1 MLLSM
6 IKKLASAVVVGIA
19 LGIIA
24 ARYVFVGS
32 YLSLIP
38 WGIIG
43 LLIGLWCRSYPEALW
58 SGAVYG
64 FLLAFS
70 FMLAGYQGAAP
81 MLTRLPFFSILG
93 LVGAICGIGLAVIGS
108 FIRRKFSQAA

>member
-6 IKKLASAVVVGIA
+6 IKKLAAAAGTGIA
-19 LGIIA
+19 LGIIGS
-24 ARYVFVGS
+24 RYLFVGS

-43 LLIGLWCRSYPEALW
+43 LLIGLWCQTYPEAVW

-70 FMLAGYQGAAP
+70 FMLAGYQGSAAI
-81 MLTRLPFFSILG
+81 LTRLPFFAILG
-93 LVGAICGIGLAVIGS
+93 LVGAACGIGLGVIGS
-108 FIRRKFSQAA
+108 FIHRKFRKAA